1 MIDSNQIQTLLAR
14 HGSEEGPSFDIESI
28 PGEIP
33 TYSIVVDG
41 REELPIYISSTDE
54 EILCICHI
62 FDEDELKPDSVAEM
76 HEAVL
81 SMNLPMPLSSF
92 GKIATKYVIFGA
104 LSAKSDMDE
113 LAHEL
118 STLSDNSID
127 AIEAF
132 SDYLK

>member
-14 HGSEEGPSFDIESI
+14 YGSEEGHSFDIESI

-33 TYSIVVDG
+33 TYSIVVGG
-41 REELPIYISSTDE
+41 REEMPIYVSSTDE

-76 HEAVL
+76 HEAML

>member
-1 MIDSNQIQTLLAR
+1 MIDSNQIRKLLAKY
-14 HGSEEGPSFDIESI
+14 ENEAGPSFDIESI

-33 TYSIVVDG
+33 TYSVVVDG

-62 FDEDELKPDSVAEM
+62 FDEAELEQQSITEM
-76 HEAVL
+76 HEAML
-81 SMNLPMPLSSF
+81 SMNVPMPLSSF
-92 GKIATKYVIFGA
+92 CKIGTKYAVFGA
-104 LSAKSDMDE
+104 LSAKSNIDE

-118 STLSDNSID
+118 STLSDNSMD